1 MPNDIESDESVM
13 RRLKAGQPLG
23 GGHSAGP
30 SALDE
35 LVRRWSG
42 PLKCFI
48 QRMCEPASAADDIH
62 QEVWTRV
69 FMYRKSFDDTRNFR
83 AYLFSI
89 AANACRSDHRRQ
101 SGLRL
106 AAPSRGGVSGENLL
120 DSAPSDDPPV
130 IDSVIAREQ
139 SALLHQGIARL
150 PECQRAV
157 VLLYVLYDK
166 DYARIAQAVNRTV
179 ETVRGN
185 MHQALKNLR
194 RILHGMQQDV
204 EGQVDCERQTH

>member
-1 MPNDIESDESVM
+1 
-13 RRLKAGQPLG
+13 
-23 GGHSAGP
+23 
-30 SALDE
+30 
-35 LVRRWSG
+35 
-42 PLKCFI
+42 
-48 QRMCEPASAADDIH
+48 
-62 QEVWTRV
+62 
-69 FMYRKSFDDTRNFR
+69 
-83 AYLFSI
+83 
-89 AANACRSDHRRQ
+89 
-101 SGLRL
+101 LRL